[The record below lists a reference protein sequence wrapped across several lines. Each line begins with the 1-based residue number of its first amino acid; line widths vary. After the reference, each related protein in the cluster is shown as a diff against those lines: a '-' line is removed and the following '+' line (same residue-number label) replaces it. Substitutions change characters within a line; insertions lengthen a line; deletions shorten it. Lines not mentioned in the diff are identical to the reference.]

1 MPAKMSSTCP
11 HCQIGNLHPTA
22 ETYSMVFGSSVLSA
36 PNIPAWRCDICSY
49 LEYDEDALMR
59 LDLLIGEL
67 DTRAESARSSARHQQ
82 LDAEVS
88 GSKPAPRL
96 KPS

>member
-11 HCQIGNLHPTA
+11 HCQIGNLHPVV

-36 PNIPAWRCDICSY
+36 PDIPAWRCDICSY

-67 DTRAESARSSARHQQ
+67 DIRAESARSSTRHQQ
-82 LDAEVS
+82 HDTEIGS
-88 GSKPAPRL
+88 GKPAPRL
-96 KPS
+96 KP